1 MKIVLLFAMSI
12 LISMVNALISH
23 PMHDFV
29 TLDTVTDRDFAPLLS
44 GDWTQ
49 RLPEDVRKYKDQI
62 LAKLHMSHHEHKFA

>member
-23 PMHDFV
+23 PIHDFV

-49 RLPEDVRKYKDQI
+49 RLP
-62 LAKLHMSHHEHKFA
+62 